1 MENSLELVN
10 AIKEQIVL
18 IEAELEKTTG
28 AAKQRCRSAATKVKQ
43 LSTEFK
49 RNHK

>member
-1 MENSLELVN
+1 MTSIEILE
-10 AIKEQIVL
+10 AIKEQLVL
-18 IEAELEKTTG
+18 IEAEIEKTTG